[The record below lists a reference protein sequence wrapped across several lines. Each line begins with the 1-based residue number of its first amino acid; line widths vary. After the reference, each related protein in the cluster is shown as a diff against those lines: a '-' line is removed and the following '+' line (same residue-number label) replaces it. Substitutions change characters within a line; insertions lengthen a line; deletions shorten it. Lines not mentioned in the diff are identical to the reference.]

1 MKTIKPIFL
10 PGTDRQFTILSS
22 QVALEGKRILI
33 IGGNTSELANEFIAR
48 GASQVIIVVEDNDSL
63 LQTRLLIGNNKSI
76 SAKMMEFTNTDFNDE
91 DFDLVYAQASISNS
105 ERNKILKE
113 VKRIL
118 KPKGILCVGENVV
131 FTEELPKFVN
141 DIFQSSGIIPLLKD
155 NFPKY
160 FTERKFDVLYQ
171 HDLSSTLKDFYKMSA
186 SLLQDNI
193 DTLTDNEKSYYKKLI
208 KKMSHESN
216 AFLNLGG
223 DNYFGF
229 MMLILQKAV

>member
-91 DFDLVYAQASISNS
+91 EFDLVYAQASISNA

-118 KPKGILCVGENVV
+118 KSKGIFCVGENVV

-141 DIFQSSGIIPLLKD
+141 DIFQSSGIIPLHKD

>member
-1 MKTIKPIFL
+1 MKTKKPIFL

-22 QVALEGKRILI
+22 QVALEGKKILI
-33 IGGNTSELANEFIAR
+33 IGGNTAELAVEFIAKS
-48 GASQVIIVVEDNDSL
+48 ASQVIIIVEDNDSL
-63 LQTRLLIGNNKSI
+63 LQMRLLIGNNKLI
-76 SAKMMEFTNTDFNDE
+76 SVKMMEFTNTDFNNE
-91 DFDLVYAQASISNS
+91 EFDLIYAQASISNS

-118 KPKGILCVGENVV
+118 KSKGIFCVGENVV

-160 FTERKFDVLYQ
+160 FTERKLDVLYQ

-193 DTLTDNEKSYYKKLI
+193 DTLSDNEKSYYKKII

>member
-22 QVALEGKRILI
+22 QVILEGKTILI
-33 IGGNTSELANEFIAR
+33 IGGGTTELANEFIVR
-48 GASQVIIVVEDNDSL
+48 GASQVIIIVEDNDSL
-63 LQTRLLIGNNKSI
+63 LQIRLLLGNNKYI
-76 SAKMMEFTNTDFNDE
+76 SAKMMEFTNTDFRDE
-91 DFDLVYAQASISNS
+91 EFDLVYAQASISNLG
-105 ERNKILKE
+105 RNKIIKE

-118 KPKGILCVGENVV
+118 KPKGVFCVGENVI
-131 FTEELPKFVN
+131 FTQEPPKFVN

-155 NFPKY
+155 NFLKY
-160 FTERKFDVLYQ
+160 YTERNFDVLYE
-171 HDLSSTLKDFYKMSA
+171 HDLSSTLKDFYKMST
-186 SLLQDNI
+186 SILHENI
-193 DTLTDNEKSYYKKLI
+193 DSLSENEKSYYKKLI

-223 DNYFGF
+223 ENYFGF

>member
-91 DFDLVYAQASISNS
+91 EFDLVYAQASISNA

-118 KPKGILCVGENVV
+118 KSKGIFCVGENVV

-155 NFPKY
+155 NFAKY

>member
-91 DFDLVYAQASISNS
+91 DFDLVYAQASISNA

-118 KPKGILCVGENVV
+118 KPKGIFCVGENVV

>member
-33 IGGNTSELANEFIAR
+33 IGGNTSELANEFVVR

-76 SAKMMEFTNTDFNDE
+76 SAKMMGFTNTDFNDE
-91 DFDLVYAQASISNS
+91 DFDLVYAQASISNA